1 MSGRAQT
8 YAVVTPAR
16 DEAGTLPRLA
26 RSLAKQT
33 IVPESW
39 VIVDDGST
47 DGTRDMAK
55 DLANSHPWIVLVEAP
70 ASSRIERGGKVVRA
84 FQVGLPALR
93 PSTDIVVKVDADVS
107 FSPDYF
113 TRLLKAFE
121 LDPSLGM
128 ASGSACELRNGVWE
142 ERHMTAGSLWGA
154 ARAYRWEC
162 LEAVRPLEER
172 MGWDGIDA
180 LKANLKGWETR
191 IIPDLLFRHHR
202 VEGERDGRRSLAWT
216 AQGRASYYMGYRF
229 SYLVIRSLHYT
240 RREPAALAMIT
251 GYLGALLRR
260 EKRCD
265 DELVRQALRE
275 RQRLRS
281 LPTRAIEALGRS
293 SQR

>member
-1 MSGRAQT
+1 VLT

-16 DEAGTLPRLA
+16 DEAENLA
-26 RSLAKQT
+26 RLGESLAEQAVAPLAW
-33 IVPESW
+33 I
-39 VIVDDGST
+39 IVDDGST
-47 DGTRDMAK
+47 DGTGEVVRALAK
-55 DLANSHPWIVLVEAP
+55 AHPWIRLVTAP
-70 ASSRIERGGKVVRA
+70 PSARIERGGKIVRA
-84 FQVGLPALR
+84 FQVGLEKLEATP
-93 PSTDIVVKVDADVS
+93 DVVVKVDADVS
-107 FSPDYF
+107 FPADYF
-113 TRLLKAFE
+113 QRVLDAFE
-121 LDPSLGM
+121 LDPRLGM

-162 LEAVRPLEER
+162 LQAVRPLEER

-180 LKANLKGWETR
+180 LKANLNEWETR
-191 IIPDLLFRHHR
+191 IVPGLHFRHYR

-229 SYLVIRSLHYT
+229 SYLVVRSLHYT
-240 RREPAALAMIT
+240 RRELAALAMIT
-251 GYLGALLRR
+251 GYLGALVRR
-260 EKRCD
+260 EPRCD

-293 SQR
+293 GQR